1 MRQQRADWA
10 AELARQYIE
19 ATLRVPVETWD
30 RDARQGAHDLR
41 YDHEGRSIAVE
52 VKLVVDAD
60 YRALEKR
67 IAKTGYMRDSRL
79 TRMWDLRLKHRARV
93 DQALRDVPD
102 LLMHLEQRGWQD
114 RRLWDLRKSD
124 PVTAASL
131 ERLGVTSLW
140 SQRPTLKHPPGFYLM
155 PEPWGSW
162 EQGIESLPA
171 FVSDLLAEPHMGRL
185 RRQLADA
192 EVDERHAF
200 LLLGWEHMES
210 VLLHSRETRELP
222 VAAPKLPEP
231 IDGLW
236 LASLSETKRVLAWV
250 PHRGWFE
257 GRRRPKDLES

>member
-1 MRQQRADWA
+1 MGQQRKDWA

-19 ATLRVPVETWD
+19 ATLKVPVETWD

-114 RRLWDLRKSD
+114 RRLWELRKSD

-171 FVSDLLAEPHMGRL
+171 FVSDLLAEPQGGRSVGSSPTHRLMSVMPSCFSGGNTWSPCCCIRVTPASFRRL
-185 RRQLADA
+185 RPSSQNRSMDY
-192 EVDERHAF
+192 
-200 LLLGWEHMES
+200 
-210 VLLHSRETRELP
+210 
-222 VAAPKLPEP
+222 
-231 IDGLW
+231 GLQ
-236 LASLSETKRVLAWV
+236 AS
-250 PHRGWFE
+250 
-257 GRRRPKDLES
+257 RRRHEFSPGFLIVGGLKVAGGLRI

>member
-1 MRQQRADWA
+1 MGQQRKDWA

-19 ATLRVPVETWD
+19 ATLKVPVETWD

-67 IAKTGYMRDSRL
+67 IAKTGCMRDSRL

-114 RRLWDLRKSD
+114 RRLWELRKSD

-131 ERLGVTSLW
+131 ERLG
-140 SQRPTLKHPPGFYLM
+140 
-155 PEPWGSW
+155 
-162 EQGIESLPA
+162 
-171 FVSDLLAEPHMGRL
+171 
-185 RRQLADA
+185 
-192 EVDERHAF
+192 
-200 LLLGWEHMES
+200 
-210 VLLHSRETRELP
+210 
-222 VAAPKLPEP
+222 
-231 IDGLW
+231 
-236 LASLSETKRVLAWV
+236 
-250 PHRGWFE
+250 
-257 GRRRPKDLES
+257 